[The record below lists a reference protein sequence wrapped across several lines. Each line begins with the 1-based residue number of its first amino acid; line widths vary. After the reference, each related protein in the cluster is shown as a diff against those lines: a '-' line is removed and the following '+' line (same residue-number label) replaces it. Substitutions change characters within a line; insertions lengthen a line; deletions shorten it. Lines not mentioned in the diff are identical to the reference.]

1 MNIEIRDSRDS
12 SKVLQAPGRIMREH
26 FGIKTSGEQYVI
38 ALAGNPNVG
47 KSTVFNTLTGLHQ
60 HTGNWP
66 GKTVDNAQGKYSYK
80 DKSFLLVDLPGT
92 YSLLAHT
99 VEEEI
104 ARDFICFGQPDATI
118 VVLDATS
125 LERNLNLAMQVMEI
139 TSNVI
144 ICVNLIDEAR
154 KKKLKIDFKEL
165 EKELGVPIIPTAAR
179 NGEGLKEL
187 QKAVYTMAVEKVIAS
202 PKQVVYSEEVEKAI
216 KILMPKVEA
225 LGLARIVNPKW
236 LALRL
241 LDSDVSF
248 IKTISRYATTQTQ
261 QMVAH
266 KEQGREFTL

>member
-1 MNIEIRDSRDS
+1 MNLKMGDRSNALNAHGHVR
-12 SKVLQAPGRIMREH
+12 REH
-26 FGIKTSGEQYVI
+26 FGIRTTGEQYVI

-47 KSTVFNTLTGLHQ
+47 KSTVFNALTGLHQ

-66 GKTVDNAQGKYSYK
+66 GKTVDNAQGIYSYRN
-80 DKSFLLVDLPGT
+80 KSFLLVDLPGT

-139 TSNVI
+139 SSNVI
-144 ICVNLIDEAR
+144 VCVNLIDEAR
-154 KKKLKIDFKEL
+154 KKKLSINFNEL
-165 EKELGVPIIPTAAR
+165 QKELGVPIVPTAAR
-179 NGEGLKEL
+179 NGEGLQEL
-187 QKAVYTMAVEKVIAS
+187 QKAVYTIAVEKKKTL
-202 PKQVVYSEEVEKAI
+202 PKQVVYSDEIERAI
-216 KILMPKVEA
+216 CALLPKVEV
-225 LGLARIVNPKW
+225 LDLARVVNPKW

-248 IKTISRYATTQTQ
+248 IETINRYATMQNR
-261 QMVAH
+261 QMVAL
-266 KEQGREFTL
+266 QQQRSEFKL